1 MGFMKP
7 ASPKPAPLPPP
18 PAAAPTLANVG
29 AAGSQQKVLQAQAA
43 GGSFADTVKN
53 VGGAQGTGSGDQVGK
68 RSVLG

>member
-29 AAGSQQKVLQAQAA
+29 AAGSQQKVLQAEAS
-43 GGSFADTVKN
+43 GGSFGGTVAN
-53 VGGAQGTGSGDQVGK
+53 EGGAKGTGSGAQVGK
-68 RSVLG
+68 RSLLG